1 MPSSDLPPHPVP
13 GSLARDD
20 GTVLAYYKTTA
31 GKASSED
38 AAAPPGIVFLG
49 GFMSAKSGIKA
60 LALEAYARRCGR
72 NFVRFDFRGHG
83 ASTGRFEDAT
93 IGDWKDDDVDEL
105 DRRTDG
111 TPHPLCTYEGQRGGE
126 KRCE

>member
-31 GKASSED
+31 GKASSEE

-49 GFMSAKSGIKA
+49 GFMSAMSGIKA

-72 NFVRFDFRGHG
+72 NFVRFDYRGHG
-83 ASTGRFEDAT
+83 ASAGRFEDAT
-93 IGDWKDDDVDEL
+93 IGDRSEEHTSEL
-105 DRRTDG
+105 QSLMRISYAVFCLKQKQKTN
-111 TPHPLCTYEGQRGGE
+111 H
-126 KRCE
+126 